1 MNNNESYFYHALKVD
16 SEICMGCTHCMQSC
30 PTEAIR
36 VRNGVAVIIE
46 NKCIDCGEC
55 FKVCPVKAIYIKQD
69 DFSLIFNY
77 KYRIALVPAV
87 FIGQFPEEIRTSEIY
102 ACLKK
107 IGFTHIYEVE
117 HGVGYMISFFNDYF
131 KKHSDKSVFISS
143 FCPAVVRLIQVRFPS
158 LVENIIHLKAPLDVS
173 AIMITQRLT
182 EAGIQKEDI
191 GVFYVTPCAAKIAA
205 VKSPVENTKSIING
219 VINMDFLYNKVQ
231 KMLHTDKSNVE
242 PINHSLT
249 GRDVKWSL
257 SGGEATNFGENGFAV
272 DGLKNVIEFLEKL
285 ENDEIDTSG
294 LIEMRVCDQSCA
306 GGILNVNNRFVAVQR
321 LLKRANYL
329 DQKLDGRYC
338 FVPEIGTNFYSRVSK
353 QMDIDE
359 IKPRPI
365 DKLANNYKTALLMK
379 NEIEQIKAK
388 LPSVDCGACGSP
400 NCAAL
405 AEDIVK
411 GFATINNCVFLDAK
425 CKSIKR
431 INTEIWNKNKKT
443 K

>member
-1 MNNNESYFYHALKVD
+1 
-16 SEICMGCTHCMQSC
+16 
-30 PTEAIR
+30 
-36 VRNGVAVIIE
+36 
-46 NKCIDCGEC
+46 
-55 FKVCPVKAIYIKQD
+55 
-69 DFSLIFNY
+69 
-77 KYRIALVPAV
+77 
-87 FIGQFPEEIRTSEIY
+87 
-102 ACLKK
+102 
-107 IGFTHIYEVE
+107 E

-131 KKHSDKSVFISS
+131 KKYSDKNVFVSS
-143 FCPAVVRLIQVRFPS
+143 FCPAVVRLIQVRFPG

-191 GVFYVTPCAAKIAA
+191 GVFYITPCAAKIAA

-257 SGGEATNFGENGFAV
+257 SGGEASNFGENAFAV

-338 FVPEIGTNFYSRVSK
+338 FVPEIGTNFYSRVAK
-353 QMDIDE
+353 QMEIDE

-379 NEIEQIKAK
+379 NEIEKIKAK
-388 LPSVDCGACGSP
+388 LPSIDCGACGSP

-411 GFATINNCVFLDAK
+411 GFASIDNCVFLDDE

-431 INTEIWNKNKKT
+431 INTEIWNNNKTNK
-443 K
+443 